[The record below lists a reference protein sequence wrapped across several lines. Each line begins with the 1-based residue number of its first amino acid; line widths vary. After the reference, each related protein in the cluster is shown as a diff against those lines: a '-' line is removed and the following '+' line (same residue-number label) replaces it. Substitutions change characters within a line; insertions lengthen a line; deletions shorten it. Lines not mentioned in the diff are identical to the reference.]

1 MKKNRLISLRE
12 RMFASDG
19 FKKLPRPLRW
29 VIGSLSNNLGYK
41 LLSLLLAILL
51 WNYVIS
57 TNTNITRVKTLYN
70 LTGSVSGQSTLTANQ
85 LALTEDPT
93 DALSGLSVNV
103 EASQA
108 DYSKVSAGNVQVTLD
123 LSGVRAVGTQE
134 VPLRASTTYG
144 RVRSISPQS
153 VTLTFENLDSR
164 NVTVNPDVFGQEDG
178 YWYNVNR
185 VNPSV
190 LTVSGASSV
199 VQSIASARVGVDV
212 AGMTASSVKVLPF
225 ILLDGEGNEVSK
237 AMLNRTTSSISVTM
251 DVYPCREI
259 PFATDASSLVT
270 GVPQDGYVVESVT
283 VQPESAIVA
292 ADQDFLDSLSQLMVA
307 PVSVDGAS
315 QSFSERSEVSQLS
328 DFKNV
333 SVEQVYVN
341 VNIAE
346 ETITGYVE
354 HVKVAFVNTADNLV
368 ASYEPLGVSVTGPR
382 SIVEA
387 VQQGGM
393 TVQVDLS
400 GYGPGYYLLSPTI
413 DAARYPDLSFQ
424 SEAVSVTLTDV
435 STGEAD
441 ISE

>member
-341 VNIAE
+341 VNIVE

>member
-1 MKKNRLISLRE
+1 MKKNKRAPMRE
-12 RMFASDG
+12 RMFAS
-19 FKKLPRPLRW
+19 KKYRRLPRPLRW
-29 VIGSLSNNLGYK
+29 IIGSLSNNLGYK

-51 WNYVIS
+51 WNYVIT
-57 TNTNITRVKTLYN
+57 TNTSITRVKTLYG
-70 LTGSVSGQSTLTANQ
+70 LAGSVSGQSTLTSNQ

-93 DALSGLSVNV
+93 DALAGLSVAV
-103 EASQA
+103 EVSQA
-108 DYSKVSAGNVQVTLD
+108 DYSKVSSGNVQVMLD

-153 VTLTFENLDSR
+153 VSLTFENLDSR
-164 NVTVNPDVFGQEDG
+164 NVTVNPEIYGQSDD
-178 YWYNVNR
+178 YWYSVSR

-212 AGMTASSVKVLPF
+212 SGMTASSVKVLPF
-225 ILLDGEGNEVSK
+225 TLLDGEGNEVSK

-251 DVYPCREI
+251 DVFPCREI
-259 PFATDASSLVT
+259 PFATDAASLVT
-270 GVPQDGYVVESVT
+270 GVPAEGYVVESVT

-292 ADQDFLDSLSQLMVA
+292 ADQDFLDSLTQLMVA
-307 PVSVDGAS
+307 PVSVNGAS
-315 QSFSERSEVSQLS
+315 QSFSVRSEVSQLS

-354 HVKVAFVNTADNLV
+354 QAKVAFVNTADNLV

-382 SIVEA
+382 SAVEA

-393 TVQVDLS
+393 TVQVDLN
-400 GYGPGYYLLSPTI
+400 GYGAGYYLLSPTI
-413 DAARYPDLSFQ
+413 DADRYPDLTFQ